1 VLVGR
6 PNVGK
11 STLFNRITGKRRAI
25 VTPVPGT
32 TRDVIAHPAEW
43 QGARFTLVDTG
54 GIFGASA
61 DVLHELVV
69 EHGKRAIASADAI
82 VFIVDGREGLV
93 PGDEEIAKTIR
104 PVGVPVILAVN
115 KTDDKRARTRLNEFH
130 KFGFE
135 PVVEIAAEHGEG
147 VADLLDDVISRVK
160 ITRRSAPAAPSRKKK
175 TVPTDA
181 ETKAEAAAAAAEEA
195 NADTPAEP
203 AEISVAIIGR
213 PNVGKSSLVNRLLR
227 EERVMVSDM
236 PGTTRDPIDTLL
248 RWHGHALRIVD
259 TAGIRRAGKVAKAEQ
274 VESLSV
280 LLARRAIT
288 RADVAVMLLDATEG
302 PTDQDAAIAGEAERV
317 GCGVIIVAN
326 KWDLMKGKGEDTA
339 TRFDDEVRRRFK
351 FLEFAPILHISAV
364 TGERTPKLLEMIEKV
379 ARSRQQRVPTAALNK
394 FIEKVTTAHAPVSPG
409 KREVRVLYAAQT
421 AVAPPEFVLFTNVAT
436 TVHFSYER
444 FIVNRL
450 RDAFGFV
457 GTPIR
462 VHVRRR
468 GGRSKKAD

>member
-1 VLVGR
+1 
-6 PNVGK
+6 
-11 STLFNRITGKRRAI
+11 
-25 VTPVPGT
+25 
-32 TRDVIAHPAEW
+32 
-43 QGARFTLVDTG
+43 
-54 GIFGASA
+54 
-61 DVLHELVV
+61 
-69 EHGKRAIASADAI
+69 
-82 VFIVDGREGLV
+82 
-93 PGDEEIAKTIR
+93 
-104 PVGVPVILAVN
+104 
-115 KTDDKRARTRLNEFH
+115 
-130 KFGFE
+130 
-135 PVVEIAAEHGEG
+135 
-147 VADLLDDVISRVK
+147 
-160 ITRRSAPAAPSRKKK
+160 
-175 TVPTDA
+175 
-181 ETKAEAAAAAAEEA
+181 
-195 NADTPAEP
+195 
-203 AEISVAIIGR
+203 
-213 PNVGKSSLVNRLLR
+213 
-227 EERVMVSDM
+227 VSDM

-259 TAGIRRAGKVAKAEQ
+259 TAGIRRAGKVAKSEQ

-394 FIEKVTTAHAPVSPG
+394 FIEAVTTAHAPVSPG

-450 RDAFGFV
+450 REKFGFV

-468 GGRSKKAD
+468 GGRSKKAS